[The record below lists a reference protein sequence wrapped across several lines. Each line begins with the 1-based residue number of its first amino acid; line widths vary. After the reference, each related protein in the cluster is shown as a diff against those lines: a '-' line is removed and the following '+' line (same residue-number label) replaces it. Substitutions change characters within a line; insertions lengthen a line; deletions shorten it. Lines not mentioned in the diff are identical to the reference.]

1 MGFSVIPW
9 ITLGGASEVG
19 ILINLLT
26 SDFPL
31 TMHSSRSL
39 SIEFQVMRC
48 KEKRKGKKISL
59 FRSFLGFVAK
69 VFMELQL
76 KKPFYVLCSHII
88 LRQETPLKA
97 TTVKSLTFWSFSCTC
112 YAVGCI
118 RQNIPY

>member
-1 MGFSVIPW
+1 MGFSIIPW
-9 ITLGGASEVG
+9 ITLGGTSEVG

-39 SIEFQVMRC
+39 SIEFHVMRC

-69 VFMELQL
+69 VFMELHL
-76 KKPFYVLCSHII
+76 KKNLLCFVFTYYTETRNSIESNYRKVFDVLVFFMYMLCCW
-88 LRQETPLKA
+88 L
-97 TTVKSLTFWSFSCTC
+97 
-112 YAVGCI
+112 Y
-118 RQNIPY
+118 